1 MKTNSPNRVVRVKH
15 FFSTEYA
22 DTDRQSLHEDID
34 G

>member
-1 MKTNSPNRVVRVKH
+1 MKTNLPNRVVRVRY

-22 DTDRQSLHEDID
+22 DTDRQSLQEDID